1 MRLDIRSVKVP
12 DPRIKMCSPA
22 EHGGKSVC
30 AVVYFETER
39 LFTCGVEHGLL
50 GSQILRM
57 NDTGVGV

>member
-12 DPRIKMCSPA
+12 DPKIKMCSPA

-39 LFTCGVEHGLL
+39 LFTCGIEHGLL
-50 GSQILRM
+50 GS
-57 NDTGVGV
+57 